1 MVTLWID
8 REERSSY
15 FLHVNS
21 SPSEPT
27 SAHHHLSSQNWWT
40 EVKSPM
46 YNENA
51 YLIMLNNASK
61 STCCRHKLK
70 IKQLRTVIYIVLYRS
85 SNSVWKLNQTCVET
99 VRQFVYWKAFAILGL
114 QRGWNEAYYFN
125 ITGIQD
131 EKMRDQGL
139 RIDRRRSARF

>member
-1 MVTLWID
+1 
-8 REERSSY
+8 
-15 FLHVNS
+15 
-21 SPSEPT
+21 
-27 SAHHHLSSQNWWT
+27 
-40 EVKSPM
+40 
-46 YNENA
+46 
-51 YLIMLNNASK
+51 MLNNASK

-85 SNSVWKLNQTCVET
+85 SKQLDNLYTE
-99 VRQFVYWKAFAILGL
+99 
-114 QRGWNEAYYFN
+114 NEAYYFN